1 MPRPTTLPEP
11 WRSLAAELER
21 RWLDTHPGQSCPGG
35 VTLAAEALHSDTSAV
50 RRWATAERTPGGPA
64 RALIDQLFRS
74 CGLEPPEA

>member
-1 MPRPTTLPEP
+1 MGRPTTLPEP

-35 VTLAAEALHSDTSAV
+35 VTLAAEALESSTKAV
-50 RRWATAERTPGGPA
+50 YQWAHGQRAPRGPA
-64 RALIDQLFRS
+64 RRLIEQLFRD